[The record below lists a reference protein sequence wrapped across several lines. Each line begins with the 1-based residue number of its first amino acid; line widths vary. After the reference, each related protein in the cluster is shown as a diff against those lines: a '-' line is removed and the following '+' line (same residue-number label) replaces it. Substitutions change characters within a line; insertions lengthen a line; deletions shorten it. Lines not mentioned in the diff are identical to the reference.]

1 MVDVQDFK
9 ASATGRIVF
18 FERSGEWTA
27 ECADALGWQY
37 SSPFRTSQMEVIH
50 DLKVLAL
57 QRGLRLEV
65 AQVPVVVMG
74 ARRRVG
80 RRERGAA

>member
-9 ASATGRIVF
+9 AAATARIVF
-18 FERSGEWTA
+18 FAKTGEWTS
-27 ECADALGWQY
+27 EGEDALGW
-37 SSPFRTSQMEVIH
+37 SWASPWRGTQMEVVH

-65 AQVPVVVMG
+65 EQAPVIVR
-74 ARRRVG
+74 AKERRAG

>member
-9 ASATGRIVF
+9 ASATGQIVF

-27 ECADALGWQY
+27 ECEDALGWQY
-37 SSPFRTSQMEVIH
+37 ASPFRSTQMEVIH

-57 QRGLRLEV
+57 QRGIKLEV
-65 AQVPVVVMG
+65 SSVPVVV
-74 ARRRVG
+74 RRGKETG
-80 RRERGAA
+80 RARERGAA